1 MVFSDLI
8 SVDAPAIFLE
18 KDERCY
24 YKNRFY
30 LVDYSP
36 LLWGMGKYS
45 EKLIKDLKG
54 SDKSVVNIIGST
66 AILEDK
72 ILLYVTD
79 SRLIFV
85 SNKGIS
91 ILRLLNISKFY
102 FENGILSI
110 CLLDGTVHKL
120 VYKGK
125 CIGNLIDILSV
136 LKENLKE

>member
-18 KDERCY
+18 LGERCY

-72 ILLYVTD
+72 IILYVTD
-79 SRLIFV
+79 SRLIFL
-85 SNKGIS
+85 SNNGLSVLKLS
-91 ILRLLNISKFY
+91 NISKFD
-102 FENGILSI
+102 FSDSILSI

-120 VYKGK
+120 VYKGTS
-125 CIGNLIDILSV
+125 IGNLIDILNV